1 MIPKFRA
8 WDKDHK
14 YMEYTDKNL
23 VVCFSDGGT
32 DVVDHTTFSHSCTS
46 MQNYELMQSTGLKDI
61 NGTEIYEG
69 DIIKNSYDEIYT
81 VKWFDAAFYLEEKY
95 NGGFDYHE
103 LHLED
108 NKKVIGNIYENPEL
122 LEG

>member
-8 WDKDHK
+8 WDKK
-14 YMEYTDKNL
+14 EKKMCN
-23 VVCFSDGGT
+23 VAAIWFSSDSVILERGVFVYERKL
-32 DVVDHTTFSHSCTS
+32 DEV
-46 MQNYELMQSTGLKDI
+46 ELMQATGVWSICDDGI
-61 NGTEIYEG
+61 TEIYEG
-69 DIIKNSYDEIYT
+69 DIIKNAYDEIYT

-108 NKKVIGNIYENPEL
+108 NKKVIGNIYENSEL
-122 LEG
+122 LEDN